1 MVGATVVGATVV
13 GATVVGATVVGATV
27 VGATVV
33 EVVVVCP
40 APWVLTVTVV
50 VGATVVVVGAAVVVV
65 GATVVVVGA
74 AVVVVVGAAVVVVV
88 GATVDGTSTVVVVD
102 GGGYKGKLVT
112 VVGGSVLVGTVELVV
127 VVLVG
132 RVELVVVVLVGSVE
146 LVVVVVVV
154 EVVGGV
160 APPPGRSPSKLPFT
174 EAAYTKPSS
183 WPLLNVNVALG
194 AKMLMSTPAP
204 DIDKLVASG
213 KLRSVLARNA
223 ST

>member
-1 MVGATVVGATVV
+1 MVGATVV

-132 RVELVVVVLVGSVE
+132 SVELVVVVLVGSVE
-146 LVVVVVVV
+146 LVVVVV

>member
-1 MVGATVVGATVV
+1 
-13 GATVVGATVVGATV
+13 V

-33 EVVVVCP
+33 EVV
-40 APWVLTVTVV
+40 ADTVV
-50 VGATVVVVGAAVVVV
+50 GVGVVVVGAA
-65 GATVVVVGA
+65 
-74 AVVVVVGAAVVVVV
+74 VVVVGAAVVVVV

-102 GGGYKGKLVT
+102 RGGYEGKLVT

-132 RVELVVVVLVGSVE
+132 RVELVVVVLVGRVELVVVVLVGSVE

-154 EVVGGV
+154 DVVGGV
-160 APPPGRSPSKLPFT
+160 APPPGRSPSKLPLT

-194 AKMLMSTPAP
+194 AKMLTSTPAP